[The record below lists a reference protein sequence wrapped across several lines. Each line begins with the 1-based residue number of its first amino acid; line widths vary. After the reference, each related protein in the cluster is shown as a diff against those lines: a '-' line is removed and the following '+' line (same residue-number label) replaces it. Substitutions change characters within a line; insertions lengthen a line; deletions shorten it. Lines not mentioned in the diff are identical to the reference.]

1 MWGRRETAGQSW
13 WSLITLGEQMRERET
28 GYFAL
33 SSLVM
38 QRDLA
43 ASSAGSSIPFS
54 PHQGE
59 REKNEYLY
67 DGKNTGELPE
77 SKQIKL

>member
-1 MWGRRETAGQSW
+1 
-13 WSLITLGEQMRERET
+13 
-28 GYFAL
+28 
-33 SSLVM
+33 LVM

-43 ASSAGSSIPFS
+43 ALSAGSSIPFS
-54 PHQGE
+54 SHQGE

-67 DGKNTGELPE
+67 DGKNIGGLPE